1 MDLFVDLHMHTNCSD
16 GTHSPADILEMV
28 RSAKLAAFAITD
40 HDTLEGYRAV
50 QRKLTQGDGEL
61 VTGVELSSEFK
72 GTDLHILAYGF
83 DPDYIPLKNA
93 LSRFQEIRNQRG
105 RKMVEKLNHLGINIS
120 YEDVQKKAGHGV
132 IGRPHVA
139 EAIFDSG
146 AIKRYNEAFEKY
158 IGVSG
163 PAYVPKANF
172 TPAEAIE
179 LIHEAGGV
187 AVLAHPAVSEAYQ
200 HVEMLVGQGLDG
212 IEVFHPE
219 HSTEEIK
226 KFKKMAQ
233 EFGLSVTGGSD
244 YHGREG
250 RNDKIGSQKVSYVYL
265 SHLLQKTKAY
275 K

>member
-16 GTHSPADILEMV
+16 GVLSPTDILEKV
-28 RSAKLAAFAITD
+28 RSARLAAFAITD
-40 HDTLEGYRAV
+40 HDTIEGYRSV
-50 QRKLTQGDGEL
+50 EKKLTSGDPEL
-61 VTGVELSSEFK
+61 ISGVELSSSHK
-72 GTDLHILAYGF
+72 TADLHILAYGF

-93 LSRFQEIRNQRG
+93 LIRFQEARNQRG
-105 RKMVEKLNHLGINIS
+105 RKMVEKLNRLGVKIT
-120 YEDVQKKAGHGV
+120 YEDVQKKAGPGV

-146 AIKRYNEAFEKY
+146 AVRRYNEAFEKY

-163 PAYVPKANF
+163 PAYVAKANF
-172 TPAEAIE
+172 TPTEAIE
-179 LIHEAGGV
+179 LIHAAGGV
-187 AVLAHPAVSEAYQ
+187 AVLAHPAVGEAHQYI
-200 HVEMLVGQGLDG
+200 EMLVGMGLDG

-219 HSTEEIK
+219 HSTEDVK
-226 KFKKMAQ
+226 RFKKVAQ

-244 YHGREG
+244 FHGREG
-250 RNDKIGSQKVSYVYL
+250 RNDTIGSQKVSYIYL